1 MRDLGTKMAELKF
14 EAPLAKFEET
24 DEWGGCDYISNQNA
38 LNDTLNLNLKDAAA
52 GATTKS
58 GQDAAGKLRLLE
70 NAVRDAHVS
79 KNGGVDAAAAASIGG
94 SISPNC
100 NTMQGALDLGL
111 SDVGLV
117 PGEDAPQRCGGSG
130 DHVDNFTETFGG
142 SLEDLV
148 NTFDEKITKCFGNYE
163 ENVEELAPVQVRS
176 QEEIM
181 NECQMWWTI
190 TGNFGNILPIDW
202 SKSYTRQMHMP
213 TLNLGQ
219 NPTKQQQNSRNQQQ
233 QNQLHHQSTHSNGFG
248 PGSGSGSGSEAQTPG
263 GDDFN
268 DLASEDEAVANDL
281 DMHALILNGLN
292 GDLDDQPIKT
302 VEEVIKEIDDIM
314 DEAESPLDE
323 PETCDSEVIEKAREV
338 LGAPLYAE
346 KLQYL
351 TTTQLNELYME
362 MEVLIQELSETLIN
376 ELALRDEL
384 EFEKELKNSFISLL
398 LAVQNKRR
406 QYHVEKKR
414 GKFQGPEPKYL
425 TTVIPYHLE
434 NGTPNNQSLQ
444 VLIKILKAINE
455 DSPTVPA
462 LLTDYILKV
471 LCPT

>member
-52 GATTKS
+52 SGKS
-58 GQDAAGKLRLLE
+58 GQDTAGKLRLLE
-70 NAVRDAHVS
+70 DAVRDAHVS
-79 KNGGVDAAAAASIGG
+79 KNGGVDAAAAGASIGG